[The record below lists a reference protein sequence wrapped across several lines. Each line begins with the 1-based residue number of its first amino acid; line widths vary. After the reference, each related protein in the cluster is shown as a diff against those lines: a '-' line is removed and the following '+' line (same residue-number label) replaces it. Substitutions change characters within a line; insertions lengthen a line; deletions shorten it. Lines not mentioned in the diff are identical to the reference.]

1 MATQTKEQL
10 KALRAKKLLDKEA
23 GAKATSTAVSKQQAP
38 ASVQKTVPASGTPA
52 ASASKPGLPSDFFD
66 TTPSSTASAS
76 SAHIPT
82 ASTSQPAGS
91 LPSGD
96 TPAPA
101 SSSGVQRPTPATRTP
116 PSAPAAP
123 AAAVAAVGP
132 SAAVPAGFFDNKQA
146 DDKARGIK
154 QPDKQ
159 DKEAAF
165 REFQTQVDDQ
175 LRQVAADEEVEAVDA
190 ALDREEREAFEQQS
204 RLQHIQ
210 ELKAWKSGDGK
221 ARPAVDIDDAIAA
234 AMPKAKRQ
242 RVIDALQEVLG
253 EGGGESSEGA
263 DEGDDEL
270 LDWRAKAV

>member
-1 MATQTKEQL
+1 MTCMKVTVKPYGDVYCQQSDIGHL
-10 KALRAKKLLDKEA
+10 LRCCLC
-23 GAKATSTAVSKQQAP
+23 SR
-38 ASVQKTVPASGTPA
+38 SGTVTLWDDAIPVTWGYLRLEMQ
-52 ASASKPGLPSDFFD
+52 P
-66 TTPSSTASAS
+66 TTN
-76 SAHIPT
+76 
-82 ASTSQPAGS
+82 
-91 LPSGD
+91 LMCCC
-96 TPAPA
+96 
-101 SSSGVQRPTPATRTP
+101 R
-116 PSAPAAP
+116 
-123 AAAVAAVGP
+123 
-132 SAAVPAGFFDNKQA
+132 
-146 DDKARGIK
+146 
-154 QPDKQ
+154 PDKQ